1 MRKSSWNQEKLEVP
15 MTDTVQNLVR
25 SLYSCAM
32 RVVSSKN
39 RIRGKRGEH
48 LAGTSVRWNP
58 AYLAR
63 LFACLTFCLI
73 SMPSSANATI
83 RNVQTYGAKGDG
95 TTNDTA
101 AINSAISALQP
112 GDTLLF
118 PCTANSTYLI
128 TAQLT
133 ISQTSG
139 GVPLS
144 NVTVDGSSCAIIR
157 NTASATG
164 LIIMVIGGSG
174 NGNPNYGPAIPFY
187 APANELTASFTTA
200 SLLGVTA
207 GEYVRLQQGG
217 KDYSTDTAPGHDTGC
232 DLTGCRWEVVKVASV
247 SGNTITVTTA
257 LHDTYDPAVNGAVA
271 QKILN
276 PLTGITVQNITFD
289 GNGTGTYGLELV
301 GVAESTVS
309 GVIARN
315 VQGAAI
321 LSHGNFN
328 VGWSNIT
335 VTGAGSQ
342 QCGSAVWFDSQGNLW
357 VDGMSISN
365 ENQGAPG
372 TGCLGNGAFG
382 FELVGSANGTISNLT
397 VDAALASG
405 RPFKTTAARWNTFNS
420 LTVKNSASPY
430 NNGISLQYYSS
441 HNTFCYCVVT
451 NNGSGINNGNAGIN
465 TFGNFNQYNAF
476 NHCTVSGNGNIQFY
490 ISGYDALALAQDSH
504 NTVSGGTFTGSNSS
518 VAVMG
523 IQGDGTFIS
532 GATISGPGSYGIYLD
547 TSPRAANNACVNN
560 NAFAANSGLASGIS
574 ANGTNDLG
582 SGNNYNGLSS
592 NLTVGVCRPPL
603 P

>member
-1 MRKSSWNQEKLEVP
+1 MI
-15 MTDTVQNLVR
+15 DTVQNLGR
-25 SLYSCAM
+25 SLYSCVM
-32 RVVSSKN
+32 QVVSFRSKN
-39 RIRGKRGEH
+39 RIQGKRGAHHAATSAH
-48 LAGTSVRWNP
+48 LNP
-58 AYLAR
+58 AYLAG

-73 SMPSSANATI
+73 SMPSSTNATI
-83 RNVQTYGAKGDG
+83 RNVQAYGAKGDG

-144 NVTVDGSSCAIIR
+144 NVTMDGSSCAIIR
-157 NTASATG
+157 GIASGTG
-164 LIIMVIGGSG
+164 LIVIGGPG
-174 NGNPNYGPAIPFY
+174 DGNPNYGPAVPLY
-187 APANELTASFTTA
+187 ASANELATSFTTA
-200 SLLGVTA
+200 SPLGVTA
-207 GEYVRLQQGG
+207 GDYVRLQQGG

-232 DLTGCRWEVVKVASV
+232 DLTGCRGEVVKVASV

-257 LHDTYDPAVNGAVA
+257 LHDSYDPAVNGAVA

-276 PLTGITVQNITFD
+276 PLTGITVQNITLD
-289 GNGTGTYGLELV
+289 GNGTNALGLELA

-309 GVIARN
+309 GVTARN

-321 LSHGNFN
+321 LSRGNFN

-335 VTGAGSQ
+335 VTGAGSE
-342 QCGSAVWFDSQGNLW
+342 QCGSAAWFDSQGNLW

-372 TGCLGNGAFG
+372 TGCLGDGAFG

-441 HNTFCYCVVT
+441 HNTFCYCAVT

-518 VAVMG
+518 VVVMG
-523 IQGDGTFIS
+523 IQGNGTFIS

-547 TSPRAANNACVNN
+547 TLPRAANNACVNN
-560 NAFAANSGLASGIS
+560 NTFLANSGLASAIS

-582 SGNNYNGLSS
+582 SGNNFNGLNS
-592 NLTVGVCRPPL
+592 NLTAGVCRPPL

>member
-1 MRKSSWNQEKLEVP
+1 MFDILLDLR
-15 MTDTVQNLVR
+15 
-25 SLYSCAM
+25 
-32 RVVSSKN
+32 
-39 RIRGKRGEH
+39 
-48 LAGTSVRWNP
+48 
-58 AYLAR
+58 
-63 LFACLTFCLI
+63 
-73 SMPSSANATI
+73 SSANATI

-95 TTNDTA
+95 T
-101 AINSAISALQP
+101 IH
-112 GDTLLF
+112 
-118 PCTANSTYLI
+118 
-128 TAQLT
+128 
-133 ISQTSG
+133 
-139 GVPLS
+139 
-144 NVTVDGSSCAIIR
+144 
-157 NTASATG
+157 
-164 LIIMVIGGSG
+164 
-174 NGNPNYGPAIPFY
+174 
-187 APANELTASFTTA
+187 
-200 SLLGVTA
+200 
-207 GEYVRLQQGG
+207 LQQGG

-289 GNGTGTYGLELV
+289 GNGTSTYGLELA

-321 LSHGNFN
+321 LSHGKFN

-335 VTGAGSQ
+335 VTGAGSE
-342 QCGSAVWFDSQGNLW
+342 QCGSAAWFDSQGNLW

-365 ENQGAPG
+365 ENQGASG

-420 LTVKNSASPY
+420 LTVKNSASP
-430 NNGISLQYYSS
+430 NDNGISLQYYSS

-476 NHCTVSGNGNIQFY
+476 NHCTESGNGNIQFY

-504 NTVSGGTFTGSNSS
+504 NTVSGGTFTGPNSS
-518 VAVMG
+518 VVVMG

-547 TSPRAANNACVNN
+547 TSPRAANSACVNN

-574 ANGTNDLG
+574 ANGINDLG

-603 P
+603 IISCNIISG

>member
-1 MRKSSWNQEKLEVP
+1 MIDTFQKLA
-15 MTDTVQNLVR
+15 R
-25 SLYSCAM
+25 SLHFCAM
-32 RVVSSKN
+32 LVVSSQ
-39 RIRGKRGEH
+39 GKTHFRRECGED
-48 LAGTSVRWNP
+48 LAGTSVRLNP
-58 AYLAR
+58 AYLAG
-63 LFACLTFCLI
+63 LFTCLTFCLTC
-73 SMPSSANATI
+73 MPPSARATI

-157 NTASATG
+157 GTASGTG
-164 LIIMVIGGSG
+164 LIVIGGHG
-174 NGNPNYGPAIPFY
+174 NGNPNYGPAVRFST
-187 APANELTASFTTA
+187 PANELATSFTTA
-200 SLLGVTA
+200 SPLGATA
-207 GEYVRLQQGG
+207 GDYVRLQQGG

-232 DLTGCRWEVVKVASV
+232 DLTGCRGEVVKVASV

-257 LHDTYDPAVNGAVA
+257 LHDSYDPAVNDAVA

-276 PLTGITVQNITFD
+276 PLIGITVQNITLD
-289 GNGTGTYGLELV
+289 GNGTNTLGLELA

-309 GVIARN
+309 GVTARN

-321 LSHGNFN
+321 LGRGNFN
-328 VGWSNIT
+328 VGWSDIT
-335 VTGAGSQ
+335 VTGAGSE
-342 QCGSAVWFDSQGNLW
+342 QCGSAAWFDSQGNLW

-372 TGCLGNGAFG
+372 TGCLGDGAFG

-518 VAVMG
+518 VVVMG

-547 TSPRAANNACVNN
+547 TSPRAASNACVNN
-560 NAFAANSGLASGIS
+560 NTFMANSGLASAIT

>member
-1 MRKSSWNQEKLEVP
+1 MPPS
-15 MTDTVQNLVR
+15 
-25 SLYSCAM
+25 
-32 RVVSSKN
+32 
-39 RIRGKRGEH
+39 
-48 LAGTSVRWNP
+48 
-58 AYLAR
+58 AR
-63 LFACLTFCLI
+63 
-73 SMPSSANATI
+73 ATI

-157 NTASATG
+157 GTASGTG
-164 LIIMVIGGSG
+164 LIVIGGHG
-174 NGNPNYGPAIPFY
+174 NGNPNYGPAVRFS
-187 APANELTASFTTA
+187 APANELATSFTTA
-200 SLLGVTA
+200 SPLGATA
-207 GEYVRLQQGG
+207 GDYVRLQQGG

-232 DLTGCRWEVVKVASV
+232 DLTGCRGEVVKVASV

-257 LHDTYDPAVNGAVA
+257 LHDSYDPAVNDAVA

-276 PLTGITVQNITFD
+276 PLIGITVQNITLD
-289 GNGTGTYGLELV
+289 GNGTNTLGLELA

-309 GVIARN
+309 GVTARN

-321 LSHGNFN
+321 LGRGNFN
-328 VGWSNIT
+328 VGWSDIT
-335 VTGAGSQ
+335 VTGAGSE
-342 QCGSAVWFDSQGNLW
+342 QCGSAAWFDSQGNLW

-372 TGCLGNGAFG
+372 TGCLGDGAFG

-518 VAVMG
+518 VVVMG

-547 TSPRAANNACVNN
+547 TSPRAASNACVNN
-560 NAFAANSGLASGIS
+560 NTFMANSGLASAIT

>member
-1 MRKSSWNQEKLEVP
+1 MI
-15 MTDTVQNLVR
+15 DTFQNLAR
-25 SLYSCAM
+25 LLYSCAM
-32 RVVSSKN
+32 RVVSSRDKN
-39 RIRGKRGEH
+39 HMRGKCGEH
-48 LAGTSVRWNP
+48 LAGTSVRLNP
-58 AYLAR
+58 AYLAG

-73 SMPSSANATI
+73 SMPSSASATI
-83 RNVQTYGAKGDG
+83 RDVQTYGAKGDG
-95 TTNDTA
+95 TTDDTA

-133 ISQTSG
+133 INQTSG

-144 NVTVDGSSCAIIR
+144 NVTLDGSSCAIIR
-157 NTASATG
+157 DTASGTG
-164 LIIMVIGGSG
+164 LIVIGGSG
-174 NGNPNYGPAIPFY
+174 NGNPNYGPAVPLY
-187 APANELTASFTTA
+187 AQTNELAASFTTA
-200 SLLGVTA
+200 SPLGVTA
-207 GEYVRLQQGG
+207 GDYIRLQQGG
-217 KDYSTDTAPGHDTGC
+217 KDYSTDTPPGHDAGC
-232 DLTGCRWEVVKVASV
+232 DMTGCRGEVVKVASV

-276 PLTGITVQNITFD
+276 PLTGITAQNITFD
-289 GNGTGTYGLELV
+289 GSGTNTYGLELA

-309 GVIARN
+309 GVTARN

-321 LSHGNFN
+321 LSRGNFN

-335 VTGAGSQ
+335 VTGAGSEE
-342 QCGSAVWFDSQGNLW
+342 CGSAVWFDSQGNLW

-372 TGCLGNGAFG
+372 TGCLGDGAFG

-397 VDAALASG
+397 VDAALAFG

-420 LTVKNSASPY
+420 LAVKNSASPH

-441 HNTFCYCVVT
+441 HNTFCQCVVT
-451 NNGSGINNGNAGIN
+451 SNGSGINNGNAGIN

-476 NHCTVSGNGNIQFY
+476 NHCTVSGNGNLQFY
-490 ISGYDALALAQDSH
+490 ISGFDALALAQDSH

-518 VAVMG
+518 TVVVG
-523 IQGDGTFIS
+523 IEGDGAFIS
-532 GATISGPGSYGIYLD
+532 GTTISGPGSFGIYLD
-547 TSPRAANNACVNN
+547 TSPKAANNACVNN
-560 NAFAANSGLASGIS
+560 NTFVANSGLTSAIS

-592 NLTVGVCRPPL
+592 NLTAGVCRPPL

>member
-1 MRKSSWNQEKLEVP
+1 MIDTFQKLA
-15 MTDTVQNLVR
+15 R
-25 SLYSCAM
+25 SLHFCAM
-32 RVVSSKN
+32 LVVSSQ
-39 RIRGKRGEH
+39 GKTHFRRECGED
-48 LAGTSVRWNP
+48 LAGTSVRLNP
-58 AYLAR
+58 AYLAG
-63 LFACLTFCLI
+63 LFTCLTFCLTC
-73 SMPSSANATI
+73 MPPSARATI

-157 NTASATG
+157 GTASGTG
-164 LIIMVIGGSG
+164 LIVIGGHG
-174 NGNPNYGPAIPFY
+174 NGNPNYGPAVRFST
-187 APANELTASFTTA
+187 PANELATSFTTA
-200 SLLGVTA
+200 SPLGATA
-207 GEYVRLQQGG
+207 GDYVRLQQGG

-232 DLTGCRWEVVKVASV
+232 DLTGCRGEVVKVASV

-257 LHDTYDPAVNGAVA
+257 LHDSYDPAVNDAVA

-276 PLTGITVQNITFD
+276 PLIGITVQNITLD
-289 GNGTGTYGLELV
+289 GNGTNTLGLELA

-309 GVIARN
+309 GVTARN

-321 LSHGNFN
+321 LGRGNFN
-328 VGWSNIT
+328 VGWSDIT
-335 VTGAGSQ
+335 VTGAGSE
-342 QCGSAVWFDSQGNLW
+342 QCGSAAWFDSQGNLW

-372 TGCLGNGAFG
+372 TGCLGDGAFG

-518 VAVMG
+518 VVVMG

-532 GATISGPGSYGIYLD
+532 GATISGPGSFGIYLD
-547 TSPRAANNACVNN
+547 ASPRAANNACVNN
-560 NAFAANSGLASGIS
+560 NTFVANPGLASAIS

-582 SGNNYNGLSS
+582 SGNNYNNLSS

>member
-1 MRKSSWNQEKLEVP
+1 MI
-15 MTDTVQNLVR
+15 DTVQNLVR
-25 SLYSCAM
+25 SLYSFAM
-32 RVVSSKN
+32 RVILSQSKN
-39 RIRGKRGEH
+39 HIRGKPGED
-48 LAGTSVRWNP
+48 LLGTSLRLNP
-58 AYLAR
+58 AYLAG
-63 LFACLTFCLI
+63 LFAFLTFCLI
-73 SMPSSANATI
+73 SVPSSANATI

-95 TTNDTA
+95 TTDDTA
-101 AINSAISALQP
+101 AIYSAILALQP

-118 PCTANSTYLI
+118 PCTANNTYVI

-133 ISQTSG
+133 INQTAG

-157 NTASATG
+157 GTASGTA
-164 LIIMVIGGSG
+164 LIVIGGSG
-174 NGNPNYGPAIPFY
+174 NGNPNYGPPVQLY
-187 APANELTASFTTA
+187 APANELAASFTTA
-200 SLLGVTA
+200 SPLGVTA
-207 GEYVRLQQGG
+207 GDYVRLQQGG

-232 DLTGCRWEVVKVASV
+232 DLSGCRWEVVKVASV
-247 SGNTITVTTA
+247 SGNSIAVTTA

-276 PLTGITVQNITFD
+276 PLTGITVQNTTFD
-289 GNGTGTYGLELV
+289 GNGTGTYGLELA

-309 GVIARN
+309 GVTARN

-321 LSHGNFN
+321 LSRGNFN

-335 VTGAGSQ
+335 VTGAGSD
-342 QCGSAVWFDSQGNLW
+342 QCGSAVWFESQGNLW

-372 TGCLGNGAFG
+372 TGCLGEGAFG
-382 FELVGSANGTISNLT
+382 FVLVGSANGTISNLT
-397 VDAALASG
+397 VDAALAFG

-430 NNGISLQYYSS
+430 NNGISLEYYSS
-441 HNTFCYCVVT
+441 HNTFCYCAVT

-476 NHCTVSGNGNIQFY
+476 NHCTVSGNGNFQFY
-490 ISGYDALALAQDSH
+490 ISGFDALALAQDSH
-504 NTVSGGTFTGSNSS
+504 NTVSGGTFSGSNSS
-518 VAVMG
+518 VVVMG

-532 GATISGPGSYGIYLD
+532 GATINGPGSFGIYLD
-547 TSPRAANNACVNN
+547 ASPRAANNACVNN
-560 NAFAANSGLASGIS
+560 NTFVANPGLASAIS

-582 SGNNYNGLSS
+582 SGNNYNNLGS
-592 NLTVGVCRPPL
+592 NLTVGVCRPPQ

>member
-1 MRKSSWNQEKLEVP
+1 MI
-15 MTDTVQNLVR
+15 DTVQNLVR
-25 SLYSCAM
+25 SLYSCEM
-32 RVVSSKN
+32 RVVPSRGKDH
-39 RIRGKRGEH
+39 IRGKRGGH
-48 LAGTSVRWNP
+48 VAGTSAHLNP
-58 AYLAR
+58 AYLAAY
-63 LFACLTFCLI
+63 LGCLTLCLI
-73 SMPSSANATI
+73 SMVPSANATI

-101 AINSAISALQP
+101 AIQTAISALQP

-128 TAQLT
+128 LAQLT
-133 ISQTSG
+133 INNTSDG
-139 GVPLS
+139 APLS

-157 NTASATG
+157 DTASG
-164 LIIMVIGGSG
+164 IGSIIMVIGGSG
-174 NGNPNYGPAIPFY
+174 NGNPNYGPAVPFY
-187 APANELTASFTTA
+187 APANELAASFTTA
-200 SLLGVTA
+200 SLLGVTV

-217 KDYSTDTAPGHDTGC
+217 KDYSTDTAPGHDMGC
-232 DLTGCRWEVVKVASV
+232 DLVGCRGEVVKVASV

-257 LHDTYDPAVNGAVA
+257 VHDTYDPAVNGAMA

-276 PLTGITVQNITFD
+276 PLTGVTVQNITFD
-289 GNGTGTYGLELV
+289 GNGTNTYGLELA

-309 GVIARN
+309 GVTARN
-315 VQGAAI
+315 VRGAAI

-335 VTGAGSQ
+335 VTGAGSE

-357 VDGMSISN
+357 VEGMSISN

-372 TGCLGNGAFG
+372 TGCLGGGAFG

-397 VDAALASG
+397 VDAALATG
-405 RPFKTTAARWNTFNS
+405 RPFKTAAARWNTFNS

-430 NNGISLQYYSS
+430 DNGISLEYYSS

-451 NNGSGINNGNAGIN
+451 NNGSGINNGNAGII

-476 NHCTVSGNGNIQFY
+476 NHCAVSGNGNIQFY

-504 NTVSGGTFTGSNSS
+504 NTVSGGSFTGSNSS
-518 VAVMG
+518 VVVMG

-532 GATISGPGSYGIYLD
+532 GATIGGPGSQGIYLD
-547 TSPRAANNACVNN
+547 ASPRAANNACVNN
-560 NAFAANSGLASGIS
+560 NTFAANSGLASAIS

-582 SGNNYNGLSS
+582 SGNNYNNLSS

>member
-1 MRKSSWNQEKLEVP
+1 
-15 MTDTVQNLVR
+15 
-25 SLYSCAM
+25 
-32 RVVSSKN
+32 
-39 RIRGKRGEH
+39 
-48 LAGTSVRWNP
+48 
-58 AYLAR
+58 
-63 LFACLTFCLI
+63 
-73 SMPSSANATI
+73 
-83 RNVQTYGAKGDG
+83 
-95 TTNDTA
+95 
-101 AINSAISALQP
+101 
-112 GDTLLF
+112 
-118 PCTANSTYLI
+118 
-128 TAQLT
+128 
-133 ISQTSG
+133 
-139 GVPLS
+139 
-144 NVTVDGSSCAIIR
+144 
-157 NTASATG
+157 
-164 LIIMVIGGSG
+164 
-174 NGNPNYGPAIPFY
+174 
-187 APANELTASFTTA
+187 
-200 SLLGVTA
+200 
-207 GEYVRLQQGG
+207 
-217 KDYSTDTAPGHDTGC
+217 
-232 DLTGCRWEVVKVASV
+232 VKVASV

-257 LHDTYDPAVNGAVA
+257 LHDSYDPAVNDAVA

-276 PLTGITVQNITFD
+276 PLIGITVQNITLD
-289 GNGTGTYGLELV
+289 GNGTNTLGLELA

-309 GVIARN
+309 GVTARN

-321 LSHGNFN
+321 LGRGNFN
-328 VGWSNIT
+328 VGWSDIT
-335 VTGAGSQ
+335 VTGAGSE
-342 QCGSAVWFDSQGNLW
+342 QCGSAAWFDSQGNLW

-372 TGCLGNGAFG
+372 TGCLGDGAFG

-518 VAVMG
+518 VVVMG

-547 TSPRAANNACVNN
+547 TSPRAASNACVNN
-560 NAFAANSGLASGIS
+560 NTFMANSGLASAIT